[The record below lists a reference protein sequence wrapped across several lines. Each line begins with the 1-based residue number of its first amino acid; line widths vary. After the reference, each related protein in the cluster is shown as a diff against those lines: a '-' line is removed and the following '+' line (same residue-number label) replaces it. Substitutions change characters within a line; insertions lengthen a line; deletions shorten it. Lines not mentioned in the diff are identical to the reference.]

1 MYFGEGVSTEAEV
14 LQENWEVEGREEVV
28 SVVELVLLLA
38 GNQSS
43 HYLTCHHCSGMLQYE
58 NSGLVLE

>member
-1 MYFGEGVSTEAEV
+1 MCFGEGVSTEAEV

-28 SVVELVLLLA
+28 SMVALVLLLA